1 MTSLQIPSLKFHNLQ
16 NLPSGQILHKVAKL
30 LIFEFYPIEFN
41 HFYSMEITYPKSTLN
56 MQTTKEK
63 IYKIRD
69 LNKKFRKACSQ
80 LIYINN
86 MIEEIEVRYKR
97 VEQINRRSYRYILR
111 LRLLSLEGVRNMFY
125 DYAHAK
131 ADILEKMQLELY
143 NKTGLVWNDALA
155 EESNSEISD
164 DEDEDD
170 DMEIEI

>member
-1 MTSLQIPSLKFHNLQ
+1 
-16 NLPSGQILHKVAKL
+16 
-30 LIFEFYPIEFN
+30 
-41 HFYSMEITYPKSTLN
+41 ME
-56 MQTTKEK
+56 TTKEK

-125 DYAHAK
+125 DYAYAK
-131 ADILEKMQLELY
+131 ADTLEKMQLELY
-143 NKTGLVWNDALA
+143 NKTGIVWNDALA
-155 EESNSEISD
+155 EESDSEISD
-164 DEDEDD
+164 GEDEDD
-170 DMEIEI
+170 DMEIEM